1 MHETITKNIE
11 VRPSFERII
20 RRLKRNRL
28 VIIGAA
34 VILILLFA
42 GLFAPFIAPHSPIE
56 QNLSY
61 RLLLPNMKYPLG
73 TDNLGRCILSRL
85 IYGTRISL
93 RIGVIVVGINSIVG
107 TMLGLT
113 AGYFGGIIDEI
124 IMRVVDIMLA
134 IPGIVVALLIA
145 GLLGPS
151 LFNIMLALTIVGWT
165 SYARVVRGSVLS
177 VKEKEFIEA
186 ERALG
191 AGDMRIM
198 FYHILPNILAPIL
211 VMATLGMGHVILTAS
226 ALSFIGLGA
235 QPPIAEWGSM
245 LNSGRAFMRTAPHLM
260 IFPGL
265 AIMVSVLAFN
275 FLGDG
280 LRDVLFE
287 S

>member
-177 VKEKEFIEA
+177 IKEKEFVKA
-186 ERALG
+186 EKALG
-191 AGDMRIM
+191 ASDMRIM

>member
-1 MHETITKNIE
+1 MHETITKIIE

-107 TMLGLT
+107 TILGLA

-134 IPGIVVALLIA
+134 IPGIVAALLIA

-177 VKEKEFIEA
+177 IKEKEFVKA
-186 ERALG
+186 EKALG

>member
-1 MHETITKNIE
+1 MHETITKIIE
-11 VRPSFERII
+11 AKPSLARTF
-20 RRLKRNRL
+20 RRLIKHRL
-28 VIIGAA
+28 VVTGAA
-34 VILILLFA
+34 VILILLFI
-42 GLFAPFIAPHSPIE
+42 GVFASFIAPHSPIE

-61 RLLLPNMKYPLG
+61 RLMLPNMEYPLG

-85 IYGTRISL
+85 MYGARISL
-93 RIGVIVVGINSIVG
+93 RIGIIVVGINSIVG
-107 TMLGLT
+107 IILGLT
-113 AGYFGGIIDEI
+113 AGYFGGIIDEL

-134 IPGIVVALLIA
+134 LPGIIVALLIA

-151 LFNIMLALTIVGWT
+151 LFNIMLALTIIGWT

-177 VKEKEFIEA
+177 VKEREFIEA

-191 AGDMRIM
+191 AGNMRII
-198 FYHILPNILAPIL
+198 FCHVLPNVLAPIL

-226 ALSFIGLGA
+226 ALSFLGLGA

-260 IFPGL
+260 VFPGL

-280 LRDVLFE
+280 LRDVLFK

>member
-1 MHETITKNIE
+1 MHETITKIIE
-11 VRPSFERII
+11 VRPSFERTI
-20 RRLKRNRL
+20 RRFKRNRL
-28 VIIGAA
+28 AIIGAA

-42 GLFAPFIAPHSPIE
+42 GLFASFIAPHSPIE
-56 QNLSY
+56 QNLSD
-61 RLLLPNMKYPLG
+61 RLLLPNTKYPLG

-93 RIGVIVVGINSIVG
+93 RIGVIVVGINSIAG
-107 TMLGLT
+107 IILGLA
-113 AGYFGGIIDEI
+113 AGYFGGIIDEV
-124 IMRVVDIMLA
+124 IMRVVDILLA
-134 IPGIVVALLIA
+134 LPGIIVALVIA

-177 VKEKEFIEA
+177 VKEREFIEA

-198 FYHILPNILAPIL
+198 FCHILPNVLAPVL
-211 VMATLGMGHVILTAS
+211 VMATLGMGHVILTVS
-226 ALSFIGLGA
+226 ALSFLGLGA

-245 LNSGRAFMRTAPHLM
+245 LNSGRAFMRTVPHLM

-280 LRDVLFE
+280 LRDVLFK